1 MTKSDAVEIIE
12 MVKAIGEQVIRLHD
26 ISEHFLDPLKHEF
39 RRHLAVVIATI
50 YGEILIPVLEK
61 YPELGFD
68 AVELVSRF
76 KLKNFHS

>member
-12 MVKAIGEQVIRLHD
+12 LIKAIGEQVIKLHD
-26 ISEHFLDPLKHEF
+26 ISEQFLDPLKHDF
-39 RRHLAVVIATI
+39 RRHLAVVMATI
-50 YGEILIPVLEK
+50 YGEILVPVLEK

-68 AVELVSRF
+68 AVELISRF